1 MRHVANEVPDAMKE
15 TAVKHEIKIEWESHA
30 DDNSPHVHGAED
42 QVTGSPQSVITTR
55 KHVRTI
61 TTAGHIEDSSEI
73 GPESPDS
80 NSITGNL
87 HQGLH
92 QRNNEQHEQ
101 QRGYQEEQTHQTQGH
116 YVQIPHAGV
125 VDDQQRATDQQRVL
139 YATSNGQV
147 QVEVSETQDATIT
160 LTVKEPP
167 RYDTPAPDR
176 MEVDRIYGYS
186 DGHDVRRE
194 NHVITVQVPDHHR
207 RAQQAGHGQRFS
219 PHENHQASGTSS
231 NNATR
236 YQTSPVLATTE
247 DYDTTTIV
255 TQPGSAVHLSS
266 PAPPYSPPIDG
277 IRSGQQS
284 QPQQQ
289 QPPPQQLVATS
300 YADANAVKYDA
311 EAAVAAE
318 SIKASNTYTTL
329 ETVAIPPTQTVQ
341 YTQYLSGNE
350 SFQQAPTYSYTKPSD
365 SVILA
370 YPPATPLGSRPAEV
384 ESPGNTY
391 MKGDPTL
398 ASSLTATRAVPLH
411 YEQPGSPN
419 SQVTLYS
426 AAPSYQYVKP
436 PPPPSSSDPYWTTGT
451 PSPPTL
457 EYVQSYSGITAIS
470 VSDATN
476 MQLYSGGG
484 YSVTSNGPPSAWTT
498 LPLSGADEAFDGA
511 VITSDPKECVNCAAN
526 LTPLW
531 RRDGTGHY
539 LCNACGLYSKMNG
552 INRPPMRCP
561 KPKQSVTPVNI
572 TGVRRTGVQCANC
585 KTSNTTLWR
594 RNNSG
599 EPVCN
604 ACGLY
609 FKLHNMNRP
618 LSMKKD
624 GIQTR
629 KRKPKTHTIGGSLP
643 ATTGLHK
650 ADIKPNL
657 LVDSLQLNV
666 YACGGGG
673 GGGVEEH
680 CLPVGTPSGT
690 QLGHAHSPLA
700 LPTAAVLNRQTTL
713 TVPPLEPIT
722 SQSSSD
728 LASVIT
734 STTTAHTEGS

>member
-1 MRHVANEVPDAMKE
+1 MKE
-15 TAVKHEIKIEWESHA
+15 TPVKQEIKLEWEGHA
-30 DDNSPHVHGAED
+30 DDNSSHVHGTED
-42 QVTGSPQSVITTR
+42 QMVGSPQSVITR
-55 KHVRTI
+55 RHVRTI
-61 TTAGHIEDSSEI
+61 TTAGHIEDSSEVD
-73 GPESPDS
+73 PESPDS
-80 NSITGNL
+80 NTISRNL
-87 HQGLH
+87 HRGLH
-92 QRNNEQHEQ
+92 QRAGEQHEQAQ
-101 QRGYQEEQTHQTQGH
+101 QRGYQEEQQQTHQTQGH
-116 YVQIPHAGV
+116 YVQIPHPGV
-125 VDDQQRATDQQRVL
+125 DEQQRATDQQRVV
-139 YATSNGQV
+139 YATSNGQQV
-147 QVEVSETQDATIT
+147 QVEVSETPEATIT

-167 RYDTPAPDR
+167 RYETPAPDR
-176 MEVDRIYGYS
+176 MEVDRIYAYS
-186 DGHDVRRE
+186 DGHEMRRE
-194 NHVITVQVPDHHR
+194 NHVIAVQVPDHHR
-207 RAQQAGHGQRFS
+207 RAQQAAHSQRFS
-219 PHENHQASGTSS
+219 PHENHQASGSS
-231 NNATR
+231 NNNAR
-236 YQTSPVLATTE
+236 YQASPVLATTE
-247 DYDTTTIV
+247 DYDTSTIV
-255 TQPGSAVHLSS
+255 TQPGSTVHLGS
-266 PAPPYSPPIDG
+266 PAPPYSPPIEG
-277 IRSGQQS
+277 IRAGQ

-289 QPPPQQLVATS
+289 PPQQQLVATS
-300 YADANAVKYDA
+300 YADVKYDT

-329 ETVAIPPTQTVQ
+329 ETVAIPSTQPVQ
-341 YTQYLSGNE
+341 YTQYLSANE
-350 SFQQAPTYSYTKPSD
+350 NFQQASTYSYSKQGD

-370 YPPATPLGSRPAEV
+370 YPPATQLGSRSTEV
-384 ESPGNTY
+384 ESPANAY

-398 ASSLTATRAVPLH
+398 ASSISAASRTLPLH
-411 YEQPGSPN
+411 YEQPGSPG

-426 AAPSYQYVKP
+426 AGPASYQYMKP
-436 PPPPSSSDPYWTTGT
+436 PPSSDPYWTAST

-457 EYVQSYSGITAIS
+457 EYVQGYSGVTAIS
-470 VSDATN
+470 VSEGTN
-476 MQLYSGGG
+476 MQIYSGGV
-484 YSVTSNGPPSAWTT
+484 YSVAASGNGPPTAWTT
-498 LPLSGADEAFDGA
+498 LPLSGPEETFDGA
-511 VITSDPKECVNCAAN
+511 VMTTEPKECANCAAS

-552 INRPPMRCP
+552 HNRPPMRCP
-561 KPKQSVTPVNI
+561 KPKQTITPVNI

-629 KRKPKTHTIGGSLP
+629 KRKPKNHTNLSGNLP
-643 ATTGLHK
+643 GPSGVHK
-650 ADIKPNL
+650 TDIKSNL

-666 YACGGGG
+666 YTCGGGG

-680 CLPVGTPSGT
+680 CLPVGTPSAA

-734 STTTAHTEGS
+734 STTTTHIERPS